1 MLQIYVKKLLKFSEK
16 VLTRVRNCVK
26 LNTVSKRQS
35 TLKNKQYIYEPKWL
49 YKGYNRQKKTK

>member
-1 MLQIYVKKLLKFSEK
+1 MSKLLKFSEK